1 MYKKALTDV
10 KIRSLK
16 VKDKPYELMD
26 GDGLILRVTK
36 SGAKTWIHKFKIYC
50 KPSSIT
56 LGNYPSLSISKAR
69 RMRDDNKELTRQKI
83 HPKFHAQ
90 NTNNS
95 KKTFKEIFY
104 EWYDLAVDDWRESTA
119 KGVVGRMEKHIL
131 PYIGG
136 MPIGS
141 IDTDTIIKVLMKIQ
155 SKGAIDTSNKVRG
168 IVKRVFEHCILFK
181 VIKSNPTLA
190 ISSKMFKK
198 TKSKNY
204 PSFTNQKDIAILIK
218 NVNNYDESISVS
230 KALKLAPHIFLR
242 PGEITGLTWDE
253 VDFDD
258 KVIRIP
264 EERMKMKR
272 PHLIPMSD
280 LVFNALTELYSY
292 DFGSKFVFPSAVSD
306 SGHITPES
314 LRAAIRSMGYTN
326 DEFTTHS
333 FRSVFSTRLHE
344 TGKFNSDAIELQLA
358 HVPGSKVERA
368 YNHAE
373 HLEVRRKIMGYW
385 SNYLHELGKS

>member
-16 VKDKPYELMD
+16 IKDKPYDEMD
-26 GDGLILRVTK
+26 GDGLMLRVAK
-36 SGAKTWIHKFKIYC
+36 SGTKTWIHRYAIHKKITMH
-50 KPSSIT
+50 T

-69 RMRDDNKELTRQKI
+69 RMRNDNKELTRQKI
-83 HPKFHAQ
+83 HPKHRMQ

-95 KKTFKEIFY
+95 KKTFKEMFY
-104 EWYDLAVDDWRESTA
+104 EWYDLAVDDWAEKTA

-131 PYIGG
+131 PYIGY

-141 IDTDTIIKVLMKIQ
+141 IDTDTIIEVLMKIQ
-155 SKGAIDTSNKVRG
+155 SKGTIDTSNKVRG
-168 IVKRVFEHCILFK
+168 IVKRVFEHCILYK

-198 TKSKNY
+198 TKSKHY
-204 PSFTNQKDIAILIK
+204 PTFTNQKDIATLIK
-218 NVNNYDESISVS
+218 NVNNYDKSISVS

-242 PGEITGLTWDE
+242 PGEIAGLTWDE

-280 LVFNALTELYSY
+280 LVFNTLTELYSY
-292 DFGSKFVFPSAVSD
+292 DFDSKFVFPSAVSD

-314 LRAAIRSMGYTN
+314 LRVAIRSMGYTN

-333 FRSVFSTRLHE
+333 FRSVSSTRLHE

-368 YNHAE
+368 YNYAE

-385 SNYLHELGKS
+385 SNYLHKLGKS